1 MTNFEQVSCLVLKCT
16 GQMPNMFICIY
27 TPTFKRMYYISFFL
41 NKLTWLHN
49 WEEEINSSIS
59 TEEGLKID
67 YLEAY

>member
-1 MTNFEQVSCLVLKCT
+1 MTNFEQVSCPVLKCT
-16 GQMPNMFICIY
+16 GQMPNMFILPRSKGCTI
-27 TPTFKRMYYISFFL
+27 YISFFL